1 MPLSLLTMSQRL
13 RAWVAQLGEFPWRS
27 TALMLRER
35 YREDRLGVTAASLTF
50 TTLLALVP
58 FVTVAL
64 ALFTAFPIF
73 SKMQSVLQTW
83 LMASL
88 VPESISRPVMGYL
101 TQFAAKAGRLG
112 GVGFSFLMVT
122 ALSLILT
129 MDRTLN
135 AIWRVRRLRPLGQ
148 RVLIYWA
155 AISLG
160 PLVLAVSLALT
171 ASMAA
176 TVSRGLGAA
185 LPGGARFL
193 LDALEFLIMA
203 GGMAALFRYV
213 PNTQVH
219 WRHAWAGGLFVAL
232 GMELAKKVLGLY
244 LASVPTYSVIYG
256 TFATVPI
263 LLLWI
268 YVAWIIVLLGAVVA
282 AYLPSVLAGVA
293 RQNGGR
299 GWPFALALQVLQ
311 RLHAARQQPAH
322 GLTAMQ
328 LARGLGVAV
337 LQLEQVL
344 DALIALGWVVQVN
357 EAVAGAPDSA
367 DARLVLL
374 VDPAATP
381 AQPLVQSLLLERSG
395 AIERFWE
402 HAGIA
407 RLTLAE
413 LFARA

>member
-1 MPLSLLTMSQRL
+1 MPLSLLPQRL
-13 RAWVAQLGEFPWRS
+13 RAWVAQLREFPWRS

-64 ALFTAFPIF
+64 AAFTAFPIF
-73 SKMQSVLQTW
+73 SKTQMELQHW
-83 LMASL
+83 LVGSL
-88 VPESISRPVMGYL
+88 VPESISRPVLGYL

-135 AIWRVRRLRPLGQ
+135 TIWRVRRLRPLGQ

-160 PLVLAVSLALT
+160 PLALAASLALT
-171 ASMAA
+171 ASIAA
-176 TVSRGLGAA
+176 AVSRGLGGA

-193 LDALEFLIMA
+193 LDTLEFLIMA
-203 GGMAALFRYV
+203 GGVAALYRYV

-219 WRHAWAGGLFVAL
+219 WRHAWAGGLFVAAV
-232 GMELAKKVLGLY
+232 MELAKKGLALY

-263 LLLWI
+263 LLLWV

-282 AYLPSVLAGVA
+282 AYLPSLLAGVA
-293 RQNGGR
+293 HQGGGQ
-299 GWPFALALQVLQ
+299 GWPFSLALRVLAQ
-311 RLHAARQQPAH
+311 LHGARQTPAH
-322 GLTAMQ
+322 GLTAVQ
-328 LARGLGVAV
+328 LARTLGVAA
-337 LQLEQVL
+337 LQLDQVL
-344 DALIALGWVVQVN
+344 DALIDMGWVVQVN
-357 EAVAGAPDSA
+357 EAAAGPQGG
-367 DARLVLL
+367 DARHVLL
-374 VDPAATP
+374 VDPACTP
-381 AQPLVQSLLLERSG
+381 VQPLVQRLLLERG
-395 AIERFWE
+395 AAAERFWGL
-402 HAGIA
+402 ADID
-407 RLTLAE
+407 RLQLADV
-413 LFARA
+413 LDQG